1 MPFRNRLALQT
12 VPQFITQS
20 AVFVPIPGLEM
31 TVKANSTFYVDL
43 RFFAV
48 QSSGPDSLQFRID
61 GWTPQIG
68 STPNP
73 AGPSFLNWTAFN
85 YSDGLNYEQGF
96 FATPPENMEWTTLP
110 HVPFRGNFYI
120 FGLIRNDEAFDQQ
133 LIVSARVRAGFSD
146 LSINGGRLILF
157 EEISSQLQSI
167 NSDMTHCG
175 CCATA
180 EISCCQTSL
189 TINTINP
196 SSSFDWKITDGLG
209 AVYTGTMETDSGGVG
224 VITVGD
230 GMDLPDGFLDAPGV
244 GFKIEFLDGRP
255 TIASKMSCLDVEL
268 VSGAYL
274 AIQDI
279 GEPLP

>member
-1 MPFRNRLALQT
+1 
-12 VPQFITQS
+12 
-20 AVFVPIPGLEM
+20 
-31 TVKANSTFYVDL
+31 
-43 RFFAV
+43 
-48 QSSGPDSLQFRID
+48 
-61 GWTPQIG
+61 
-68 STPNP
+68 
-73 AGPSFLNWTAFN
+73 
-85 YSDGLNYEQGF
+85 
-96 FATPPENMEWTTLP
+96 
-110 HVPFRGNFYI
+110 
-120 FGLIRNDEAFDQQ
+120 
-133 LIVSARVRAGFSD
+133 
-146 LSINGGRLILF
+146 
-157 EEISSQLQSI
+157 
-167 NSDMTHCG
+167 MTHCG

-196 SSSFDWKITDGLG
+196 SDSFDWKIVDSLG
-209 AVYTGTMETDSGGVG
+209 AVYTGTMETDSAGVG

-255 TIASKMSCLDVEL
+255 TIASKMACLDVEL